1 MPTSSPRIRTM
12 CDGMVIAIRKVTL
25 LTLTILCKRRYPMEH
40 YAFSTVG
47 RLASQLSRQGLTSAL
62 LTTFFLRRIEKYNPR
77 LNAFTVVFGEQ
88 AMRDAKDSDARRK
101 AGQSLGLLDGIPVA
115 IKDLIEIAGTVTTGG
130 SAAREGQPGSQTAAL
145 VQRLQAQGAIVI
157 GKTQTVEFAFGGWG
171 TNAHLGTPLN
181 PWDAHRARAPG
192 GSSSG
197 SAVAVAAGLV
207 PCAIGTDTGGSV
219 RIPAAFCSLTGLKMT
234 AGQMDMSGI
243 LPLAPMLDSVG
254 PITHTADDAAIL
266 YRALTCEPGE
276 VLDESCHRLLNDGS
290 GLDGVTLGVMPDE
303 QYDTDVQRSVRLGVR
318 DMVRMAEMAGA
329 HIVRERPPLSFD
341 TVFRQS
347 GLLMAACAWR
357 LHGALVRDRDA
368 SMDPFVRRRMI
379 AGQAVSQ
386 MQYEELLAEHQ
397 AAMGIWQSW
406 MADKDAFMVPT
417 VPAIAPL
424 LAQLDEAASPAFFTR
439 LANWAGGCAL
449 ALPAG
454 FDPGNLP
461 VSAQLVGKPQDER
474 RLLRI
479 GSVIQSLTAW
489 HSYSPTLHG

>member
-1 MPTSSPRIRTM
+1 VQKQWHGYCFNYKDTT
-12 CDGMVIAIRKVTL
+12 DFQD
-25 LTLTILCKRRYPMEH
+25 LTQVKTQMEH

-47 RLASQLSRQGLTSAL
+47 RLASQLSMHGLTSAL
-62 LTTFFLRRIEKYNPR
+62 LTTFFLRRIEKYNPT
-77 LNAFTVVFGEQ
+77 LNAFASVLGEQ
-88 AMRDAKDSDARRK
+88 AMRDAQASDARRK

-115 IKDLIEIAGTVTTGG
+115 VKDLIDVAGTVTTAG
-130 SAAREGQPGSQTAAL
+130 SAAHDGQVSSQTAAL
-145 VQRLQAQGAIVI
+145 VQRLRAQGAIVI

-171 TNAHLGTPLN
+171 TNAHLGTPRN

-243 LPLAPMLDSVG
+243 APLSPQLDSVG
-254 PITHTADDAAIL
+254 PITRTADDAAIL

-276 VLDESCHRLLNDGS
+276 ELDESVHRLLDDGN
-290 GLDGVTLGVMPDE
+290 GLEGMTLAVMPDE
-303 QYDTDVQRSVRLGVR
+303 QYDTQVQRSVRLGVR

-329 HIVRERPPLSFD
+329 TIVRERPPLSFD
-341 TVFRQS
+341 TIFEQS

-357 LHGALVRDRDA
+357 LHGTLAQDPDA
-368 SMDPFVRRRMI
+368 PMDPFVRRRI
-379 AGQAVSQ
+379 LAGEGVSQ
-386 MQYEELLAEHQ
+386 MQYEDLLAAHQ
-397 AAMGIWQSW
+397 AATDAWQAW
-406 MADKDAFMVPT
+406 MADKDAFMIPT
-417 VPAIAPL
+417 VSESAPL
-424 LAQLDEAASPAFFTR
+424 LTELDEATSPAFFTR
-439 LANWAGGCAL
+439 LANWTGTCAL

-454 FDPGNLP
+454 FDPGNMP
-461 VSAQLVGKPQDER
+461 VSAQLVGKPQGER
-474 RLLRI
+474 QLLQI

-489 HSYSPTLHG
+489 HSYSPTLRG

>member
-1 MPTSSPRIRTM
+1 
-12 CDGMVIAIRKVTL
+12 MVIALAIVTL
-25 LTLTILCKRRYPMEH
+25 LIITILRRRTNPMEH
-40 YAFSTVG
+40 YAFSTVA
-47 RLASQLSRQGLTSAL
+47 RLASQLSRQGVTSEL
-62 LTTFFLRRIEKYNPR
+62 LTTFFLRRIEKYNPM
-77 LNAFTVVFGEQ
+77 LNAFVAVFGEQ
-88 AMRDAKDSDARRK
+88 AIRDAKASDARRA

-115 IKDLIEIAGTVTTGG
+115 VKDLIDVAGTVTTGG
-130 SAAREGQPGSQTAAL
+130 SAVHDGQASSQTAAL
-145 VQRLQAQGAIVI
+145 AQRLKAQGAIVI

-181 PWDAHRARAPG
+181 PWDANRARAPG

-234 AGQMDMSGI
+234 AGQTDMSGI

-254 PITHTADDAAIL
+254 PITHTADDAAIV
-266 YRALTCEPGE
+266 YRALTCAPGE
-276 VLDESCHRLLNDGS
+276 VLDESCHRLLDDGS
-290 GLDGVTLGVMPDE
+290 GLDGMTLGVMPDE

-329 HIVRERPPLSFD
+329 NIVRERPPLSFN
-341 TVFRQS
+341 TVFEQS

-357 LHGALVRDRDA
+357 LHGALVQDHDA
-368 SMDPFVRRRMI
+368 PMDPFVRRRML

-386 MQYEELLAEHQ
+386 TQYEELLAQHQ
-397 AAMGIWQSW
+397 AAIGIWQAW
-406 MADKDAFMVPT
+406 MTDKDAFMIPT

-424 LAQLDEAASPAFFTR
+424 LADVDEAASPAFFTR
-439 LANWAGGCAL
+439 LANWTGGCAL

-454 FDPGNLP
+454 FDPSNMP
-461 VSAQLVGKPQDER
+461 VSAQLVGKRQDER
-474 RLLRI
+474 RLLQI

-489 HSYSPTLHG
+489 HSYSPTLPG